1 MDGPTT
7 RESRIEQEQRAWVE
21 RQERFKDLGEE
32 YERRLAAAASP
43 EERRHLQQW
52 FSEKRR
58 AHRQADVELGKRSP
72 GLAISMHQI
81 MWARWVEIAVEH
93 ELEARRAFQDI
104 VAKPDSDALLRE
116 FRASL
121 VSITGAAHTIEAV
134 FGDIKYLVP
143 AQPRRDKRHKQ
154 LCHAF
159 RTAFGVSGAE
169 DENLAGELSWLF
181 TLRDSAA
188 HPYSE
193 SAAARQHPAGVNTGA
208 EHSEFNAVTSGR
220 TVDTAMTVL
229 EFAASPPNPH
239 SRWIERWAG
248 ERAAYHVT
256 IQQLRRDRNA
266 AALALD
272 Q

>member
-1 MDGPTT
+1 MDGVTA
-7 RESRIEQEQRAWVE
+7 RESRIEQERRDWVE

-32 YERRLAAAASP
+32 YERRLAASASP
-43 EERRHLQQW
+43 EERRQLQQW
-52 FSEKRR
+52 FSEQRR

-81 MWARWVEIAVEH
+81 MWARWVEVAVEH

-121 VSITGAAHTIEAV
+121 VAITAAAHTIEAA

-143 AQPRRDKRHKQ
+143 RQPRRDNRHKE
-154 LCHAF
+154 LRHAF
-159 RTAFGVSGAE
+159 RIAFGVSGTE
-169 DENLAGELSWLF
+169 DEDLARELRWLF

-188 HPYSE
+188 HPYTESE
-193 SAAARQHPAGVNTGA
+193 APRQHPAGINTGA
-208 EHSEFNAVTSGR
+208 EHSEFNAITSGR
-220 TVDTAMTVL
+220 AVDAAMVVT
-229 EFAASPPNPH
+229 EFAASPPKPQSH
-239 SRWIERWAG
+239 WIERWAS
-248 ERAAYHVT
+248 ERSAYHGP

-266 AALALD
+266 AALVLD